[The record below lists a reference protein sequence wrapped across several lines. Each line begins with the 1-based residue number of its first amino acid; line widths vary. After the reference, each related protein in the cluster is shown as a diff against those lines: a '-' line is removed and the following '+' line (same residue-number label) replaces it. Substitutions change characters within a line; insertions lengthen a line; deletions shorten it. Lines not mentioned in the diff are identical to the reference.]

1 MHNKYDKNSFDQKV
15 YQQKTT
21 IFIKIIIFTKSKT
34 NRNGYK
40 QKRTPRETVVHDPEK
55 KTYKIKKN

>member
-21 IFIKIIIFTKSKT
+21 IFIKIMIFTKSKT

-40 QKRTPRETVVHDPEK
+40 QKWL
-55 KTYKIKKN
+55 